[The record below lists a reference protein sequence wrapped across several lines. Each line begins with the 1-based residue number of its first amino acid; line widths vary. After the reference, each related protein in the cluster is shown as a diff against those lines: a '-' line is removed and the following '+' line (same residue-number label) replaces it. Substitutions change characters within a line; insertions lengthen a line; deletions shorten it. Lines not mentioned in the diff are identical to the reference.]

1 MKLIIVANESQEQEL
16 KTTGFAEGISISYVR
31 SFHELYAEPD
41 VVIDLLFENTEERV
55 KALKKYL
62 PKPVLINAITDTL
75 AEIQEPFIRINA
87 WRGFLGK
94 PIKEIVVS
102 ETQLPMV
109 QQLFTQLNWSYRL
122 VPDVNGMIS
131 PRIIALIVN
140 EAWITF
146 DDGISSKEE
155 IDIAMK
161 LGTNYPFGPFEWGN
175 YIGMTNIKSL
185 IMKLNKENP
194 AYIVATSLQ

>member
-1 MKLIIVANESQEQEL
+1 MKLIVVANECQEEEL
-16 KTTGFAEGISISYVR
+16 KTMGFTEGISISYVR
-31 SFHELYAEPD
+31 SFHELYADAD

-62 PKPVLINAITDTL
+62 PKPVLINAVTDTL

-102 ETQLPMV
+102 EIQLPMV

-122 VPDVNGMIS
+122 VPDVYGMIS

-140 EAWITF
+140 EAWITY

-161 LGTNYPFGPFEWGN
+161 LGTNYPFGPLEWGN

-194 AYIVATSLQ
+194 AYIVAASLQ